1 MMEVR
6 TSNEARENIEN
17 FSIRYL
23 NLLLEKKK
31 VDFDI
36 KELKQ
41 EFNEEGVPTGKV
53 ASIINRIKAD
63 KKKSDSELF
72 ELEAMREW
80 IESNSEID
88 DAIGQLGA
96 KS

>member
-1 MMEVR
+1 MEVR
-6 TSNEARENIEN
+6 TSNEARTNIED
-17 FSIRYL
+17 FSKRYL
-23 NLLLEKKK
+23 NLLLQKKTI
-31 VDFDI
+31 DFDI

-88 DAIGQLGA
+88 DQIGQLGA

>member
-1 MMEVR
+1 MEVR
-6 TSNEARENIEN
+6 TSNEARTNIEN

-80 IESNSEID
+80 IEANTEID